1 MPAAPSPTPR
11 VSVGLPVYDGARYL
25 PQTLAD
31 WTRQTYA
38 DFELVVVDNAS
49 TDGTEALCRAAAA
62 EDARIRYVR
71 NARNI
76 GALPNANRA
85 FALARGE
92 LYALSAH
99 DDRHAPD
106 FLAQLVAALDDDPG
120 AVLAYGD
127 QTLVGADGAP
137 FAFDADARVY
147 RDAAGAV
154 YDYDAA
160 LQRPMPDDP
169 VARFRA
175 VLRATDINAPIHGLF
190 RRDVAARVGPHQIW
204 GSDRLIV
211 AHAALLGRFAFVD
224 APLFAYRIH
233 AGSTVHLD
241 RQSWMQ
247 RDTGRADAGSVLDP
261 VRSMARYLGAVRDAP
276 LDPRQRLAAASAVL
290 GRAVGTQVAGQAL
303 LPGPDNYWG
312 WTGRASAEGD
322 AGGDALGARPPRQ
335 RWSWLAGDDS

>member
-1 MPAAPSPTPR
+1 M
-11 VSVGLPVYDGARYL
+11 SVGLPVYDGEAFL
-25 PQTLAD
+25 EQTLAD
-31 WTRQTYA
+31 WRGQTFD
-38 DFELVVVDNAS
+38 DFELVAVDNAS
-49 TDGTEALCRAAAA
+49 TDRTAEILGDAAAA
-62 EDARIRYVR
+62 DARIRVVR
-71 NARNI
+71 NDDNI

-85 FALARGE
+85 FDLARAP

-106 FLAQLVAALDDDPG
+106 FLERLVAALDADPG

-127 QTLVGADGAP
+127 QTLIGPDDVP
-137 FAFDADARVY
+137 FAFDPDDRVY
-147 RDAAGAV
+147 TDAGGAV

-175 VLRATDINAPIHGLF
+175 VLQATDINAPIHGLF

-233 AGSTVHLD
+233 PGSTVFLD
-241 RQSWMQ
+241 RQAWRE
-247 RDTGRADAGSVLDP
+247 RDTGTADAGSPLDAL
-261 VRSMARYLGAVRDAP
+261 RAMRRYLAAVGDSP
-276 LDPRQRLAAASAVL
+276 LSAGQRVAAAAAVL
-290 GRAVGTQVAGQAL
+290 GRGLGGTVLRQAL
-303 LPGPDNYWG
+303 LPGPDSYWG
-312 WTGRASAEGD
+312 WTGRSQTERHEPAHAHGAHTSA
-322 AGGDALGARPPRQ
+322 A
-335 RWSWLAGDDS
+335 WKWLS